1 MTDLDNFRAEKDQ
14 FFSTDR
20 QSPLTVEQKLN
31 FNGISYFP
39 EDLALVFEVTVEEF
53 DPRLS
58 VKMQTSTGEI
68 QVYERY
74 GKISFIVN
82 GQDVELTVYAN
93 LEGGY
98 FLPFVDAL
106 AGLET
111 YGAGRYVEPQ
121 PLEGGRFL
129 VDFNLAYNPY
139 CAFNDGWSCPLT
151 PAENRLNVPIRA
163 GEKLFQQSTH

>member
-20 QSPLTVEQKLN
+20 QSPLTVEQKLH

-58 VKMQTSTGEI
+58 VKMQTSTGKI

-74 GKISFIVN
+74 GKISFIVD
-82 GQDVELTVYAN
+82 GQDVELTVMPTWKAVISCLLSTLWRGMRRTAPVATWN
-93 LEGGY
+93 LNRWREVVSW
-98 FLPFVDAL
+98 LILTWPITHTAPSMM
-106 AGLET
+106 AG
-111 YGAGRYVEPQ
+111 
-121 PLEGGRFL
+121 
-129 VDFNLAYNPY
+129 
-139 CAFNDGWSCPLT
+139 
-151 PAENRLNVPIRA
+151 PAR
-163 GEKLFQQSTH
+163 

>member
-20 QSPLTVEQKLN
+20 QSPLTVEQKLH

-58 VKMQTSTGEI
+58 VKMQTSTGKI

-74 GKISFIVN
+74 GKISFIVD

-106 AGLET
+106 AGHET

-129 VDFNLAYNPY
+129 VDFNLSYNPY

-151 PAENRLNVPIRA
+151 PAENRLNVPIRP
-163 GEKLFQQSTH
+163 GEKLFQQAIH